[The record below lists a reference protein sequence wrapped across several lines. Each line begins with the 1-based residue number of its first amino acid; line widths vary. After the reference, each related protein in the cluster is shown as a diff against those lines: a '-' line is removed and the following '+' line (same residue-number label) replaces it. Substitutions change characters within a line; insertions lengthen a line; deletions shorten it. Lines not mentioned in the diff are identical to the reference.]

1 MLIPLSLLCKG
12 FLYFSYMYI
21 FISCYIILYQ
31 VIYSITLFFQYI
43 YIYILIVFMPLLQSI
58 SKFVFIIV
66 NFDVL
71 ELFLYF
77 IYVYSCHV
85 MSHRVTS
92 CHTRARVCVDVRA
105 CAHVHRCER
114 VACALSCH
122 IMSYHVISCH
132 IMSSHV
138 IS

>member
-1 MLIPLSLLCKG
+1 
-12 FLYFSYMYI
+12 
-21 FISCYIILYQ
+21 
-31 VIYSITLFFQYI
+31 
-43 YIYILIVFMPLLQSI
+43 MPLLQSI

-92 CHTRARVCVDVRA
+92 CH
-105 CAHVHRCER
+105 
-114 VACALSCH
+114 
-122 IMSYHVISCH
+122 IMSYHVTSCQYIYIYIYIYIFIYQYKTTLKH
-132 IMSSHV
+132 QN
-138 IS
+138 